1 MKNYDMTIEQN
12 DAVLT
17 EDMNEAVM
25 MGGKCFG
32 AAFGVKIKAII
43 KKDDD
48 GYISVEYLTNP
59 TLTVDPEDGDIC
71 TEGVDGNLS

>member
-12 DAVLT
+12 DAVIT
-17 EDMNEAVM
+17 ESQNEAVM
-25 MGGKCFG
+25 LGGKCFG

-43 KKDDD
+43 KKDEE

-59 TLTVDPEDGDIC
+59 KLTIDPEDGDIC
-71 TEGVDGNLS
+71 TEGVK